1 MDYVIKTLRFGDMLL
16 VRYRLCPFPTDGLMR
31 IYPYSASLEKQFKE
45 SEPEIHI
52 QLADVP
58 RYPYGSDNELR
69 ICLWCDANRIPIT
82 EFFSTIPITE
92 FFSALD
98 EFMCHEE
105 NRPRV
110 MAWLKTLPPAPEAYR
125 K

>member
-1 MDYVIKTLRFGDMLL
+1 MEYVIQTIHFGAMLL
-16 VRYRLCPFPTDGLMR
+16 VWHRLRPFPTDGLMK

-58 RYPYGSDNELR
+58 RYPYGSDNELK
-69 ICLWCDANRIPIT
+69 ICLWCDANHIQ
-82 EFFSTIPITE
+82 ITE

-98 EFMCHEE
+98 EFMGYEE
-105 NRPRV
+105 NRPLV
-110 MAWLKTLPPAPEAYR
+110 MAWMETLPPVPEAYHR
-125 K
+125 

>member
-1 MDYVIKTLRFGDMLL
+1 MEYVIQTIHFGAMLL
-16 VRYRLCPFPTDGLMR
+16 VWHRLRPFPTDGLMK

-58 RYPYGSDNELR
+58 RYPYGSDNELK
-69 ICLWCDANRIPIT
+69 ICLWCDANHIPIT
-82 EFFSTIPITE
+82 EFFG
-92 FFSALD
+92 ALD
-98 EFMCHEE
+98 EFMGHEE
-105 NRPRV
+105 NRPFV
-110 MAWLKTLPPAPEAYR
+110 MAWMETLPLAPEAYR

>member
-1 MDYVIKTLRFGDMLL
+1 MDYVIQTLHFGDMLL
-16 VRYRLCPFPTDGLMR
+16 VWYRLCPFPTDGPMK
-31 IYPYSASLEKQFKE
+31 IYPYAASQEKQIKE

-58 RYPYGSDNELR
+58 RYPYGNENELK
-69 ICLWCDANRIPIT
+69 ICRWCDANRIPTT
-82 EFFSTIPITE
+82 EFFG
-92 FFSALD
+92 ALD
-98 EFMCHEE
+98 EFMGYEE

-110 MAWLKTLPPAPEAYR
+110 MAWLESLPPAPEAYR